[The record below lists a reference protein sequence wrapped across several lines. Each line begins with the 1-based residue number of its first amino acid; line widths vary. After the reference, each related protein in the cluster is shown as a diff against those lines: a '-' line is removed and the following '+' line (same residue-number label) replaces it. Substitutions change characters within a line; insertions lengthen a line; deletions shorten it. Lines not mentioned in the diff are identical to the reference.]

1 MSVFGLYLG
10 NQFASGQEPAA
21 GLADQMALVREA
33 RDNGWDAV
41 WVGHHYLTDS
51 FQMFHPVPFLTHVA
65 SQAEHMRLGTSILLL
80 SMENPVA
87 AAEQFATLD
96 VLSGGRLMLG
106 AGLGYRDVEFDAFG
120 VPRRERA
127 RRFETNVDIV
137 QRLWRG
143 EAVTVD
149 EPWCRLKDAT
159 ISVRPVQEP
168 RPPLWI
174 GGTSD
179 AGVLRAAR
187 VADGWM
193 INLAS
198 TRDDLVRQAGAYR
211 DAAESGG
218 RIMVLREAFCA
229 ADYTTAREIAGPFLA
244 EKYASYASWGQA
256 SALPST
262 TTLDVGFDELA
273 AGRFIL
279 GDPDECVRQLLDW
292 VREVDADDFGLRCH
306 WPGMPVQPALESMR
320 LLSREVLPAVRA
332 AMAKR
337 K

>member
-1 MSVFGLYLG
+1 VVFGLYLG

-21 GLADQMALVREA
+21 GLADQLALVREA

-65 SQAEHMRLGTSILLL
+65 SQTEHMRLGTSILLL

-106 AGLGYRDVEFDAFG
+106 AGLGYRDIEFDAFG

-137 QRLWRG
+137 NRLWRG

-149 EPWCRLKDAT
+149 EPWCRLEDAT
-159 ISVRPVQEP
+159 ISVRPLQAP

-187 VADGWM
+187 LADGWM

-198 TRDDLVRQAGAYR
+198 THDDLVRQAAAYR
-211 DAAESGG
+211 GAAESGG
-218 RIMVLREAFCA
+218 RIMVQ
-229 ADYTTAREIAGPFLA
+229 
-244 EKYASYASWGQA
+244 KYASYASWGQA
-256 SALPST
+256 NALPST
-262 TTLDVGFDELA
+262 ATLEVGFEELA

-279 GDPDECVRQLLDW
+279 GDPDECVRQLLTW
-292 VREVDADDFGLRCH
+292 IREVDADDFGLRCH
-306 WPGMPVQPALESMR
+306 WPGMPIQPALDSIR
-320 LLSREVLPAVRA
+320 LLSREVLPAVRE
-332 AMAKR
+332 AMGNR
-337 K
+337 T